1 MSTDFSIRPVG
12 IPAALPVVRPASDG
26 TANAVQTQLPAPQ
39 AVTQP
44 ASAAAATNDA
54 QPQVSPAPANPQVTQ
69 NVVVDSAANSIV
81 YQTINKTTGQ
91 VINQFPDDAVLQARA
106 YYRALEEV
114 SLDRSLYDQTA

>member
-12 IPAALPVVRPASDG
+12 VPAALPVVRPASDG

-39 AVTQP
+39 TVSQP
-44 ASAAAATNDA
+44 TNAAAATNDA
-54 QPQVSPAPANPQVTQ
+54 QPPVTQTSASPQVTQ

-81 YQTINKTTGQ
+81 YQTISKTTGE

>member
-1 MSTDFSIRPVG
+1 
-12 IPAALPVVRPASDG
+12 
-26 TANAVQTQLPAPQ
+26 
-39 AVTQP
+39 VTQP